1 MGKYNIG
8 LGKGLSALFAE
19 NQESEQLSFDT
30 PTEKVGVPV
39 DSRITFLKISDV
51 YPNPNQPRKKFDG
64 SALNDLA
71 ESIKKHGVIQPI
83 VVSQTD
89 TGYMIIAGERRYR
102 ASKLAGLETVPTIIR
117 NYGDR
122 QIKEIALIENLQRE
136 DLNPIEAANAMKLLM
151 DEFRLTQEE
160 LAERIGK
167 SRSVV
172 ANTVR
177 LLNLS
182 PTVREYVMENKLTAG
197 HGRALVTL
205 PQQEQELLAAKIIT
219 KSMSVR
225 EVEKA
230 VKDYFNPPQEKPQKV
245 RRELSVELK
254 DLIERMQRS
263 FGTKVSAIGNDRKGR
278 IYIDYYTR
286 DDLDR
291 LCDILDCVEKHKT
304 LVDEY

>member
-1 MGKYNIG
+1 MGKQNIG
-8 LGKGLSALFAE
+8 LGKGFSALFTE
-19 NQESEQLSFDT
+19 TEDTSGQLSFDIPVAKVEI
-30 PTEKVGVPV
+30 PT
-39 DSRITFLKISDV
+39 DSRITILNISDV

-71 ESIKKHGVIQPI
+71 DSIKKHGVIQPI
-83 VVSQTD
+83 VVSKTD
-89 TGYMIIAGERRYR
+89 AGYMIIAGERRYR
-102 ASKLAGLETVPTIIR
+102 ASKIAGLETIPTIIR
-117 NYGDR
+117 NYEDR

-136 DLNPIEAANAMKLLM
+136 DLNPIEAATAMKLLM

-172 ANTVR
+172 ANTIR

-182 PTVREYVMENKLTAG
+182 PTVKEYVMDNKLTAG

-205 PQQEQELLAAKIIT
+205 PQAEQDLLAAKIIT

-230 VKDYFNPPQEKPQKV
+230 VKDFFNPPEEKPQ
-245 RRELSVELK
+245 RIPRELSVELK
-254 DLIERMQRS
+254 DLISRMQRS

-291 LCDILDCVEKHKT
+291 LCEILDCVEKHKT
-304 LVDEY
+304 IVE

>member
-1 MGKYNIG
+1 MGKQNIG
-8 LGKGLSALFAE
+8 LGKGFSALFTE
-19 NQESEQLSFDT
+19 TEDTSGQLSFDI
-30 PTEKVGVPV
+30 PVEKVEIPT
-39 DSRITFLKISDV
+39 DSRITILNISDV

-71 ESIKKHGVIQPI
+71 DSIKKHGVIQPI
-83 VVSQTD
+83 VVSKTD
-89 TGYMIIAGERRYR
+89 AGYMIIAGERRYR
-102 ASKLAGLETVPTIIR
+102 ASKIAGLETIPTIIR
-117 NYGDR
+117 NYEDR

-136 DLNPIEAANAMKLLM
+136 DLNPIEAATAMKLLM
-151 DEFRLTQEE
+151 DEFKLTQEE

-172 ANTVR
+172 ANTIR

-182 PTVREYVMENKLTAG
+182 PTVKEYVMDNKLTAG

-205 PQQEQELLAAKIIT
+205 PQAEQDLLAAKIIT

-230 VKDYFNPPQEKPQKV
+230 VKDFFNPPEEKPQ
-245 RRELSVELK
+245 RIPRELSVELK
-254 DLIERMQRS
+254 DLISRMQRS

-291 LCDILDCVEKHKT
+291 LCEILDCVEKHKT
-304 LVDEY
+304 IVE

>member
-1 MGKYNIG
+1 MGKQNIG
-8 LGKGLSALFAE
+8 LGKGFSALFTE
-19 NQESEQLSFDT
+19 TEDTSGQLSFDI
-30 PTEKVGVPV
+30 PVEKVEIPT
-39 DSRITFLKISDV
+39 DSRITILNISDV

-71 ESIKKHGVIQPI
+71 DSIKKHGVIQPI
-83 VVSQTD
+83 VVSKTD
-89 TGYMIIAGERRYR
+89 VGYMIIAGERRYR
-102 ASKLAGLETVPTIIR
+102 ASKIAGLETIPTIIR
-117 NYGDR
+117 NYEDR

-136 DLNPIEAANAMKLLM
+136 DLNPIEAATAMKLLM
-151 DEFRLTQEE
+151 DEFKLTQEE

-172 ANTVR
+172 ANTIR

-182 PTVREYVMENKLTAG
+182 PTVKEYVMDNKLTAG

-205 PQQEQELLAAKIIT
+205 PQAEQDLLAAKIIT

-230 VKDYFNPPQEKPQKV
+230 VKDFFNPPEEKPQ
-245 RRELSVELK
+245 RIPRELSVELK
-254 DLIERMQRS
+254 DLISRMQRS

-291 LCDILDCVEKHKT
+291 LCEILDCVEKHKT
-304 LVDEY
+304 IVE